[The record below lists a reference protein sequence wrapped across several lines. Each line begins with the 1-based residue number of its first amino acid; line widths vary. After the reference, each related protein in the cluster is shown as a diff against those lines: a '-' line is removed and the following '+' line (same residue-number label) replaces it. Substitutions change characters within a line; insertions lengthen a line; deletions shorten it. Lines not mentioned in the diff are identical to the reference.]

1 MNMQDEQK
9 ILDIKVRYEDAIK
22 GITEYN
28 QKIDELRVNEMKLK
42 AQYKQGAISQQEYSS
57 SMEAT
62 GAVIK
67 QYKENV
73 RVLQKEIQNNLRT
86 EQEMDGSLKQLRAQL
101 SNATK
106 AYDEMSRAERNGAKG
121 KELQAHIKQITA
133 ELKGAEEETDR
144 FYRNVGNYE
153 QSIINAIGG
162 NNRFASSLF
171 TMMKS
176 GEGAG
181 GMLASLQTN
190 VAAFGKALLGLMANP
205 VFAAIAGIVGAG
217 MAFKFWF
224 DYNKGIAEATRLT
237 REFLGISG
245 DRLTN
250 LRSEIQ
256 ATADVFGKDYK
267 EVLQGVDGLV
277 AQFHL
282 SAEDALDVLKDGF
295 QSGADLSGD
304 MLNKIQQYAPTFHDA
319 GIEASE
325 MVAIIAQ
332 TRSGIFSD
340 KGLDIIT
347 MASKRIREMSTVT
360 ASSLDAIG
368 ISSKQVQ
375 KDLEDGSKSTFDVI
389 QEISTKLREL
399 PQNSQEVGAV
409 LKDVFGK
416 QGAGAGLQLIEQLD
430 TMTKDIEEVKKVTG
444 EYGELQREQIETQA
458 ELNKVT
464 AALFD
469 VTQDGFEE
477 MILQAKI
484 FATKSLTEIIK
495 NTIKLINWFID
506 LYNESLV
513 VRAGV
518 QGIVVAFKQT
528 WNTAKLLFNL
538 LIDGVKAAGRG
549 FKGLATIL
557 EGLVTFSLSKV
568 KDGFSQIMN
577 NYSLTIKES
586 IGDIKSF
593 GQEYADTLVDAF
605 NNTVKN
611 KKIEHITIPADVKE
625 GDGGGSGSAGG
636 RTGGGSGSGAGSKDG
651 KGDKSSGKSGSTSK
665 GMSAAEIA
673 KREQAEVRK
682 AEDLLT
688 QIVLQ
693 TAEERRKILE
703 RSYDRQIEDI
713 RTRLN
718 TEKNLTA
725 TMREAMNVQIETL
738 EKIKQKKLAELDSKN
753 IIEEVNREQNRIEM
767 KLAWL
772 KKESDESYTMRLEQ
786 LVNER
791 TLAEEQAKL
800 EEVSEEDKQQNL
812 LLIRQKYSELMDQLE
827 DERINAGI
835 KKQEEAIKKEY
846 ETKILEAETEVGNK
860 DMEMDKLR
868 LQMEERKA
876 LLDAAQQLE
885 GETDAEFYQRKLQM
899 QADYNDAKRELNEK
913 EVEVEQ
919 AKYEAIGNLMNG
931 LSSIAD
937 AFGDQSKTLA
947 KASKILALGEIAV
960 NTGKAIAA
968 GVAQAQSVPY
978 PGNILAVATT
988 VATVMTNIATA
999 IKTVKS
1005 AKFAHGGAVYGSGTA
1020 TSDSIPARLSNGE
1033 SVMTAAATSMFA
1045 PALSAM
1051 NQLGGGVPIVVRGG
1065 QSEIGEEMLANAFA
1079 KGMARSPRPVVSV
1092 EEINDVQA
1100 RVETLENLGA
1110 V

>member
-1 MNMQDEQK
+1 MSDEQK

-28 QKIDELRVNEMKLK
+28 RKIDELRVNELKLK
-42 AQYKQGAISQQEYSS
+42 AQYKQGTISQQEYSA

-86 EQEMDGSLKQLRAQL
+86 EQEMEGSLKQLRAQL

-106 AYDEMSRAERNGAKG
+106 AYDEMSRVERNSAKG

-133 ELKGAEEETDR
+133 ELKGAEAETDR

-171 TMMKS
+171 TMMKN

-181 GMLASLQTN
+181 GMLSSLSVN
-190 VAAFGKALLGLMANP
+190 VAAFGKALLGLLANP
-205 VFAAIAGIVGAG
+205 VFAVIAGIVGAG

-224 DYNKGIAEATRLT
+224 DYNKGIEEATRLT

-267 EVLQGVDGLV
+267 EVLQGVDTLV

-282 SAEDALDVLKDGF
+282 SAEDALDVVKDGF

-304 MLNKIQQYAPTFHDA
+304 MLAKIQQYAPTFHDA

-340 KGLDIIT
+340 KGMDVIT
-347 MASKRIREMSTVT
+347 MASKRIREMSTAT

-368 ISSKQVQ
+368 ISSKQVE
-375 KDLEDGSKSTFDVI
+375 KDLQSGAKSTFDVI
-389 QEISTKLREL
+389 QEISGKLREL
-399 PQNSQEVGAV
+399 PQDSQEVGAV

-416 QGAGAGLQLIEQLD
+416 QGAGAGIQLIERLD
-430 TMTKDIEEVKKVTG
+430 TMKKDIEEVKKVTG

-469 VTQDGFEE
+469 MSQDGFGE

-518 QGIVVAFKQT
+518 QSIAVGFKQT
-528 WNTAKLLFNL
+528 WSTAKLLFNL
-538 LIDGVKAAGRG
+538 IIDGVKAAGRG

-586 IGDIKSF
+586 MGDVKTF
-593 GQEYADTLVDAF
+593 GKDYADTLVDAF

-611 KKIEHITIPADVKE
+611 KKIEHITIPADVNG
-625 GDGGGSGSAGG
+625 GDRGGSGSGSAGG
-636 RTGGGSGSGAGSKDG
+636 RKGGGSGSGSAGGSKDG
-651 KGDKSSGKSGSTSK
+651 KGGKSSSTSN
-665 GMSAAEIA
+665 GMSATEIA
-673 KREQAEVRK
+673 KREQAELRK

-693 TAEERRKILE
+693 TAEERRKVLE
-703 RSYDRQIEDI
+703 RSYDRQIEDV
-713 RTRLN
+713 RTKLQ
-718 TEKNLTA
+718 TEKNLTE
-725 TMREAMNVQIETL
+725 TMREAMNAQILYL
-738 EKIKQKKLAELDSKN
+738 EKIKEKKLAEFDSKA
-753 IIEEVNREQNRIEM
+753 IIEEVNREQARIEI
-767 KLAWL
+767 KLSWI
-772 KKESDESYTMRLEQ
+772 KKETDEAYTLRLTQLANEQ
-786 LVNER
+786 KV
-791 TLAEEQAKL
+791 AEEQAKL
-800 EEVSEEDKQQNL
+800 EEVGEEERQQNL
-812 LLIRQKYSELMDQLE
+812 LLIRQKYGQLMDQLLE
-827 DERINAGI
+827 EQANARI
-835 KKQEEAIKKEY
+835 KKEEEAIKKEY

-885 GETDAEFYQRKLQM
+885 GETEAEFYARKLQM
-899 QADYNDAKRELNEK
+899 QSDYNEAKRELNEK

-947 KASKILALGEIAV
+947 KASKILALGEIAI

-968 GVAQAQSVPY
+968 GVAQAQSVGY
-978 PGNILAVATT
+978 PANILAIATT
-988 VATVMTNIATA
+988 VATIMANVATA

-1051 NQLGGGVPIVVRGG
+1051 NQLGGGVPIVVSGG

-1092 EEINDVQA
+1092 EEINNVQA

>member
-42 AQYKQGAISQQEYSS
+42 AQYKQGVISQQEYSS

-86 EQEMDGSLKQLRAQL
+86 EQEMEGSLKQLRAQL

-106 AYDEMSRAERNGAKG
+106 AYDEMSRAERNSAKG

-171 TMMKS
+171 TMMKN

-181 GMLASLQTN
+181 GMLAGLQTN
-190 VAAFGKALLGLMANP
+190 VAAFGKALLGLLANP
-205 VFAAIAGIVGAG
+205 VFAVIAGIVGAG

-224 DYNKGIAEATRLT
+224 DYNKGIEEATRLT

-267 EVLQGVDGLV
+267 EVLQGVDTLV

-282 SAEDALDVLKDGF
+282 SAEDALDVVKDGF

-304 MLNKIQQYAPTFHDA
+304 MLAKIQQYAPTFHDA

-340 KGLDIIT
+340 KGMDVIT
-347 MASKRIREMSTVT
+347 MASKRIREMSTAT

-389 QEISTKLREL
+389 QEISAKLREL
-399 PQNSQEVGAV
+399 PQDSQEVGAV

-416 QGAGAGLQLIEQLD
+416 QGAGAGIQLIEQLD

-469 VTQDGFEE
+469 MSQDGFGE

-518 QGIVVAFKQT
+518 QSIAVGFKQT

-538 LIDGVKAAGRG
+538 IIDGVKAAGRG

-586 IGDIKSF
+586 MGDVKTF

-625 GDGGGSGSAGG
+625 GDGGGSGLGSAGG
-636 RTGGGSGSGAGSKDG
+636 RKGGGSGSGSAGGSKG
-651 KGDKSSGKSGSTSK
+651 GNEGKSGSTGS
-665 GMSAAEIA
+665 GMSATEIA

-693 TAEERRKILE
+693 TAEERRMILE

-713 RTRLN
+713 RARLDK
-718 TEKNLTA
+718 EKNLTA
-725 TMREAMNVQIETL
+725 TMREAMNLQIETL

-753 IIEEVNREQNRIEM
+753 IIDEVNREQKRIEL

-772 KKESDESYTMRLEQ
+772 KKESDESFTLRLEQ

-800 EEVSEEDKQQNL
+800 EEVSEEEKQQNL
-812 LLIRQKYSELMDQLE
+812 LLIRQKYSKLIDQLN
-827 DERINAGI
+827 DEQINAGI

-846 ETKILEAETEVGNK
+846 ETKILEAETEEGNT

-885 GETDAEFYQRKLQM
+885 GETEAEFYQRKLQM
-899 QADYNDAKRELNEK
+899 QADYNEAKRELNDK

-919 AKYEAIGNLMNG
+919 AKYEALSGLING
-931 LSSIAD
+931 VSQVAE

-947 KASKILALGEIAV
+947 KASKILALGEIAI

-988 VATVMTNIATA
+988 VATVLTNIATA
-999 IKTVKS
+999 VKTVKS

-1092 EEINDVQA
+1092 EEINNVQA

>member
-1 MNMQDEQK
+1 MSMSDEQK

-28 QKIDELRVNEMKLK
+28 RKIDELRVNELKLK
-42 AQYKQGAISQQEYSS
+42 AQYKQGTISQQEYSA

-86 EQEMDGSLKQLRAQL
+86 EQEMEGSLKQLRAQL

-106 AYDEMSRAERNGAKG
+106 AYDEMSRVERNSAKG

-133 ELKGAEEETDR
+133 ELKGAEAETDR

-171 TMMKS
+171 TMMKN

-181 GMLASLQTN
+181 GMLAGLQTN
-190 VAAFGKALLGLMANP
+190 VAAFGKALLGLLANP
-205 VFAAIAGIVGAG
+205 VFAVIAGIVGVG

-224 DYNKGIAEATRLT
+224 DYNKGIEEATRLT

-267 EVLQGVDGLV
+267 EVLQGVDTLV

-282 SAEDALDVLKDGF
+282 SAEDALEVVKDGF

-304 MLNKIQQYAPTFHDA
+304 MLSKIQQYAPTFHDA

-340 KGLDIIT
+340 KGMEVIT
-347 MASKRIREMSTVT
+347 MASKRIREMSTAT

-389 QEISTKLREL
+389 QEISAKLREL

-416 QGAGAGLQLIEQLD
+416 QGAGAGIELIEQLD

-469 VTQDGFEE
+469 MSQDGFGE

-484 FATKSLTEIIK
+484 FATKSLTEVIKNIIK
-495 NTIKLINWFID
+495 LCNWFID

-513 VRAGV
+513 VRGGI
-518 QGIVVAFKQT
+518 QGIITGFKNM
-528 WNTAKLLFNL
+528 WAACKLVFNVI
-538 LIDGVKAAGRG
+538 IDGAKSAGRAL
-549 FKGLATIL
+549 KGLAYIQ
-557 EGLVTFSLSKV
+557 EGIYTFSFSKV
-568 KDGFSQIMN
+568 KEGFSLITEN
-577 NYSLTIKES
+577 VVATFKEQM
-586 IGDIKSF
+586 GDIKAY
-593 GQEYADTLVDAF
+593 GAEIAENAVDAF
-605 NNTVKN
+605 NNTLKG
-611 KKIEHITIPADVKE
+611 KKIEHITIPADVAVS
-625 GDGGGSGSAGG
+625 GDGSQGGTGGKGS
-636 RTGGGSGSGAGSKDG
+636 GGGSGSGSGVG
-651 KGDKSSGKSGSTSK
+651 SGKSGKTDTKS
-665 GMSAAEIA
+665 GASAAEVA
-673 KREQAEVRK
+673 QKEQAELRK

-693 TAEERRKILE
+693 TAEERRKVLE
-703 RSYDRQIEDI
+703 RSYDRQIEDV
-713 RTRLN
+713 RTKLQ
-718 TEKNLTA
+718 TEKNLTE
-725 TMREAMNVQIETL
+725 TMREAMNAQILAL
-738 EKIKQKKLAELDSKN
+738 ENIKEKKLAEFDSKA
-753 IIEEVNREQNRIEM
+753 IIEEVNREQARIEI
-767 KLAWL
+767 KLSWI
-772 KKESDESYTMRLEQ
+772 KKETDEAYALRLTQLANEQ
-786 LVNER
+786 KV
-791 TLAEEQAKL
+791 AEERAKL
-800 EEVSEEDKQQNL
+800 EEVGEEERQQNL
-812 LLIRQKYSELMDQLE
+812 LLIRQKYGQLMDQLLE
-827 DERINAGI
+827 EQANATV
-835 KKQEEAIKKEY
+835 KKVEEAIKKEY

-868 LQMEERKA
+868 LEMEERKA

-885 GETDAEFYQRKLQM
+885 GETEAEFYARKLQM
-899 QADYNDAKRELNEK
+899 QSDYNEAKRELNEK

-968 GVAQAQSVPY
+968 GVAQAQAVGY
-978 PGNILAVATT
+978 PANILAIATT
-988 VATVMTNIATA
+988 VATIMSNVATA

-1005 AKFAHGGAVYGSGTA
+1005 AKFATGGAVHGSGTA

-1033 SVMTAAATSMFA
+1033 SVLTAAATSMFA

-1051 NQLGGGVPIVVRGG
+1051 NQLGGGVPIVVSGG
-1065 QSEIGEEMLANAFA
+1065 QSEMGEEMLANAFA
-1079 KGMARSPRPVVSV
+1079 KGMARGPRPVVSV
-1092 EEINDVQA
+1092 EEINSVQE

>member
-1 MNMQDEQK
+1 MSDEQK

-28 QKIDELRVNEMKLK
+28 RKIDELRVNELKLK
-42 AQYKQGAISQQEYSS
+42 AQYKQGTISQQEYSA

-73 RVLQKEIQNNLRT
+73 RVLQKEVQNNLRT
-86 EQEMDGSLKQLRAQL
+86 EQEMEGSLKQLRAQL

-106 AYDEMSRAERNGAKG
+106 AYDEMSRVERNSAKG

-133 ELKGAEEETDR
+133 ELKGAEAETDR

-171 TMMKS
+171 TMMKN

-181 GMLASLQTN
+181 GMLAGLQTN
-190 VAAFGKALLGLMANP
+190 VAAFGKALFGLLANP
-205 VFAAIAGIVGAG
+205 VFAVIAGIVGVG

-224 DYNKGIAEATRLT
+224 DYNKGIEEATRLT

-267 EVLQGVDGLV
+267 EVLQGVDTLV

-282 SAEDALDVLKDGF
+282 SAEDALEVVKDGF

-304 MLNKIQQYAPTFHDA
+304 MLSKIQQYAPTFHDA

-340 KGLDIIT
+340 KGMEVIT
-347 MASKRIREMSTVT
+347 MASKRIREMSTAT

-389 QEISTKLREL
+389 QEISAKLREL

-409 LKDVFGK
+409 LKDVFGR
-416 QGAGAGLQLIEQLD
+416 QGAGAGIELIEQLD

-469 VTQDGFEE
+469 MSQDGFGE

-484 FATKSLTEIIK
+484 FATKSLTEVIKNIIK
-495 NTIKLINWFID
+495 LCNWFID

-513 VRAGV
+513 VRGGI
-518 QGIVVAFKQT
+518 QGIIMGLKNMWAACKLVFNVII
-528 WNTAKLLFNL
+528 NGAKS
-538 LIDGVKAAGRG
+538 AGRAL
-549 FKGLATIL
+549 KGLAYIL
-557 EGLVTFSLSKV
+557 EGIYTFSFSKV
-568 KDGFSQIMN
+568 KEGFSLITEN
-577 NYSLTIKES
+577 VVATFKEHM
-586 IGDIKSF
+586 GDIKAY
-593 GQEYADTLVDAF
+593 GAEIADNAVDAF
-605 NNTVKN
+605 NNTLKG
-611 KKIEHITIPADVKE
+611 KKIEHITIPADVAVS
-625 GDGGGSGSAGG
+625 GDGSQGGTGGKGS
-636 RTGGGSGSGAGSKDG
+636 GGGSGSGSGVG
-651 KGDKSSGKSGSTSK
+651 SGKSGKTDTKS
-665 GMSAAEIA
+665 GASAAEVA
-673 KREQAEVRK
+673 QKEQAELRK

-693 TAEERRKILE
+693 TAEERRKVLE
-703 RSYDRQIEDI
+703 RSYDRQIEDV
-713 RTRLN
+713 RTKLQ
-718 TEKNLTA
+718 TEKNLTE
-725 TMREAMNVQIETL
+725 TMREAMNAQILAL
-738 EKIKQKKLAELDSKN
+738 ENIKEKKLAEFDSKA
-753 IIEEVNREQNRIEM
+753 IIEEVNREQARIEI
-767 KLAWL
+767 KLSWI
-772 KKESDESYTMRLEQ
+772 KKETDEAYALRLTQLANEQ
-786 LVNER
+786 KV
-791 TLAEEQAKL
+791 AEERAKL
-800 EEVSEEDKQQNL
+800 EEVGEEERQQNL
-812 LLIRQKYSELMDQLE
+812 LLIRQKYGQLMDQLLE
-827 DERINAGI
+827 EQANATV
-835 KKQEEAIKKEY
+835 KKVEEAIKKEY

-868 LQMEERKA
+868 LEMEERKA

-885 GETDAEFYQRKLQM
+885 GETEAEFYARKLQM
-899 QADYNDAKRELNEK
+899 QSDYNEAKRELNEK

-968 GVAQAQSVPY
+968 GVAQAQAVGY
-978 PGNILAVATT
+978 PANILAIATT
-988 VATVMTNIATA
+988 VATIMSNVATA

-1005 AKFAHGGAVYGSGTA
+1005 AKFATGGAVHGSGTA

-1033 SVMTAAATSMFA
+1033 SVLTAAATSMFA

-1051 NQLGGGVPIVVRGG
+1051 NQLGGGVPIVVSGG
-1065 QSEIGEEMLANAFA
+1065 QSEMGEEMLANAFA
-1079 KGMARSPRPVVSV
+1079 KGMARGPRPVVSV
-1092 EEINDVQA
+1092 EEINSVQE

>member
-1 MNMQDEQK
+1 MSMSDEQK

-28 QKIDELRVNEMKLK
+28 RKIDELRVNELKLK
-42 AQYKQGAISQQEYSS
+42 AQYKQGTISQQEYSA

-86 EQEMDGSLKQLRAQL
+86 EQEMEGSLKQLRAQL

-106 AYDEMSRAERNGAKG
+106 AYDELSRAERNGAKG
-121 KELQAHIKQITA
+121 EELKNHIKQITA
-133 ELKGAEEETDR
+133 ELKGAEAETDR

-171 TMMKS
+171 TMMKN

-190 VAAFGKALLGLMANP
+190 VAAFGKALLGLLANP
-205 VFAAIAGIVGAG
+205 VFAVIAGIVGVG

-224 DYNKGIAEATRLT
+224 DYNKGVAEATRLT

-267 EVLQGVDGLV
+267 EVLQGVDTLV
-277 AQFHL
+277 AQFGM
-282 SAEDALDVLKDGF
+282 SAEEALEVVKDGF

-304 MLNKIQQYAPTFHDA
+304 MLSKLQQYAPTFHDA

-340 KGLDIIT
+340 KGLDVIT
-347 MASKRIREMSTVT
+347 MASKRIREMSTAT

-368 ISSKQVQ
+368 ISSKQVE
-375 KDLEDGSKSTFDVI
+375 KDLQSGTKSTFDVI
-389 QEISTKLREL
+389 QEISGKLREL
-399 PQNSQEVGAV
+399 PQDSQEVGAV

-416 QGAGAGLQLIEQLD
+416 QGAGAGIQLIEQLD

-469 VTQDGFEE
+469 MSQDGFGE

-484 FATKSLTEIIK
+484 FATKSLTEVIKNIIK
-495 NTIKLINWFID
+495 LCNWFID

-513 VRAGV
+513 VRGGV
-518 QGIVVAFKQT
+518 QGIITGFKNM
-528 WNTAKLLFNL
+528 WAVCKLVFNV
-538 LIDGVKAAGRG
+538 LIDGVKSAGRAL
-549 FKGLATIL
+549 KGLAYIL
-557 EGLVTFSLSKV
+557 EGIVTFSFSKV
-568 KDGFSQIMN
+568 KEGFSLMTEN
-577 NYSLTIKES
+577 VVATFKEGM
-586 IGDIKSF
+586 GDIKAF
-593 GQEYADTLVDAF
+593 GAEIADNAVDAF
-605 NNTVKN
+605 NDTLKG
-611 KKIEHITIPADVKE
+611 KKIEHITIPADVAVS
-625 GDGGGSGSAGG
+625 GDGSQGG
-636 RTGGGSGSGAGSKDG
+636 TGGNGTGGGNGSGSGAGSAK
-651 KGDKSSGKSGSTSK
+651 SGKTDTKSGA
-665 GMSAAEIA
+665 SAAEVA
-673 KREQAEVRK
+673 QKEQAELRK

-693 TAEERRKILE
+693 TAEERRKVLE
-703 RSYDRQIEDI
+703 RSYDRQIEDV
-713 RTRLN
+713 RTKLQ
-718 TEKNLTA
+718 TEKNLTE
-725 TMREAMNVQIETL
+725 TMREAMNDQILAL
-738 EKIKQKKLAELDSKN
+738 EKIKEKKLAEFDSKA
-753 IIEEVNREQNRIEM
+753 IIEEVNREQARIEI
-767 KLAWL
+767 KLSWI
-772 KKESDESYTMRLEQ
+772 KKETDEAYALRLTQLANEQ
-786 LVNER
+786 KV
-791 TLAEEQAKL
+791 AEEQAKL
-800 EEVSEEDKQQNL
+800 EEVGEEERQQNL
-812 LLIRQKYSELMDQLE
+812 LLIRQKYGQLMDQLLE
-827 DERINAGI
+827 EQANARI
-835 KKQEEAIKKEY
+835 KKEEEAIKKEY
-846 ETKILEAETEVGNK
+846 ETKILEAETEEGNK
-860 DMEMDKLR
+860 DMEMDRLR

-885 GETDAEFYQRKLQM
+885 GETEAEFYARKLQM
-899 QADYNDAKRELNEK
+899 QADYNEAKRELNEK
-913 EVEVEQ
+913 EIEVEQ

-947 KASKILALGEIAV
+947 KASKILALGEIAI

-968 GVAQAQSVPY
+968 GVAQAQAVGY
-978 PGNILAVATT
+978 PANILAIATT
-988 VATVMTNIATA
+988 VATIMANVATA

-1005 AKFAHGGAVYGSGTA
+1005 AKFATGGAVHGSGTA

-1033 SVMTAAATSMFA
+1033 SVLTAAATSMFA

-1051 NQLGGGVPIVVRGG
+1051 NQLGGGVPIVVSGG
-1065 QSEIGEEMLANAFA
+1065 QSEMGEEMLANAFA
-1079 KGMARSPRPVVSV
+1079 KGMARGPRPVVSV
-1092 EEINDVQA
+1092 EEINSVQE

>member
-1 MNMQDEQK
+1 MSMSDEQK

-28 QKIDELRVNEMKLK
+28 RKIDELRVNELKLK
-42 AQYKQGAISQQEYSS
+42 AQYKQGTISQQEYSA

-86 EQEMDGSLKQLRAQL
+86 EQEMEGSLKQLRAQL

-106 AYDEMSRAERNGAKG
+106 AYDEMSRVERNSAKG

-133 ELKGAEEETDR
+133 ELKGAEAETDR

-171 TMMKS
+171 TMMKN

-181 GMLASLQTN
+181 GMLAGLQTN
-190 VAAFGKALLGLMANP
+190 VAAFGKALFGLLANP
-205 VFAAIAGIVGAG
+205 VFAVIAGIVGVG

-224 DYNKGIAEATRLT
+224 DYNKGIEEATRLT

-267 EVLQGVDGLV
+267 EVLQGVDTLV

-282 SAEDALDVLKDGF
+282 SAEDALEVVKDGF

-304 MLNKIQQYAPTFHDA
+304 MLSKIQQYAPTFHDA

-340 KGLDIIT
+340 KGMEVIT
-347 MASKRIREMSTVT
+347 MASKRIREMSTAT

-389 QEISTKLREL
+389 QEISAKLREL

-409 LKDVFGK
+409 LKDVFGR
-416 QGAGAGLQLIEQLD
+416 QGAGAGIELIEQLD

-469 VTQDGFEE
+469 MSQDGFGE

-484 FATKSLTEIIK
+484 FATKSLTEVIKNIIK
-495 NTIKLINWFID
+495 LCNWFID

-513 VRAGV
+513 VRGGI
-518 QGIVVAFKQT
+518 QGIITGFKNM
-528 WNTAKLLFNL
+528 WAACKLVFNVI
-538 LIDGVKAAGRG
+538 IDGAKSSGRAL
-549 FKGLATIL
+549 KGLAYIL
-557 EGLVTFSLSKV
+557 EGIYTFSFSKV
-568 KDGFSQIMN
+568 KEGFSLITENMVA
-577 NYSLTIKES
+577 TFKEHM
-586 IGDIKSF
+586 GDIKAY
-593 GQEYADTLVDAF
+593 GAEIADNAVDAF
-605 NNTVKN
+605 NNTLKG
-611 KKIEHITIPADVKE
+611 KKIEHITIPADVAVS
-625 GDGGGSGSAGG
+625 GDGSQGGTGGKGS
-636 RTGGGSGSGAGSKDG
+636 GGGSGSGSGVG
-651 KGDKSSGKSGSTSK
+651 SGKSGKTDTKS
-665 GMSAAEIA
+665 GASAAEVA
-673 KREQAEVRK
+673 QKEQAELRK

-693 TAEERRKILE
+693 TAEERRKVLE
-703 RSYDRQIEDI
+703 RSYDRQIEDV
-713 RTRLN
+713 RTKLQ
-718 TEKNLTA
+718 TEKNLTE
-725 TMREAMNVQIETL
+725 TMREAMNAQILAL
-738 EKIKQKKLAELDSKN
+738 ENIKEKKLAEFDSKA
-753 IIEEVNREQNRIEM
+753 IIEEVNREQARIEI
-767 KLAWL
+767 KLSWI
-772 KKESDESYTMRLEQ
+772 KKETDEAYALRLTQLANEQ
-786 LVNER
+786 KV
-791 TLAEEQAKL
+791 AEERAKL
-800 EEVSEEDKQQNL
+800 EEVGEEERQQNL
-812 LLIRQKYSELMDQLE
+812 LLIRQKYGQLMDQLLE
-827 DERINAGI
+827 EQANATV
-835 KKQEEAIKKEY
+835 KKEEEAIKKEY
-846 ETKILEAETEVGNK
+846 EIKILEAETEVGNK

-868 LQMEERKA
+868 LEMEERKA

-885 GETDAEFYQRKLQM
+885 GETEAEFYERKLQM
-899 QADYNDAKRELNEK
+899 QSDYNEAKRELNEK

-968 GVAQAQSVPY
+968 GVAQAQAVGY
-978 PGNILAVATT
+978 PANILAIATT
-988 VATVMTNIATA
+988 VATIMSNVATA

-1005 AKFAHGGAVYGSGTA
+1005 AKFATGGAVHGSGTA

-1033 SVMTAAATSMFA
+1033 SVLTAAATSMFA

-1051 NQLGGGVPIVVRGG
+1051 NQLGGGVPIVVSGG
-1065 QSEIGEEMLANAFA
+1065 QSEMGEEMLANAFA
-1079 KGMARSPRPVVSV
+1079 KGMARGPRPVVSV
-1092 EEINDVQA
+1092 EEINSVQE

>member
-1 MNMQDEQK
+1 MSMSDEQK

-28 QKIDELRVNEMKLK
+28 RKIDELRVNELKLK
-42 AQYKQGAISQQEYSS
+42 AQYKQGSISQQEYSA

-86 EQEMDGSLKQLRAQL
+86 EQEMEGSLKQLRAQL

-133 ELKGAEEETDR
+133 ELKGAEAETDR

-171 TMMKS
+171 TMMKN

-181 GMLASLQTN
+181 GMLAGLKTN
-190 VAAFGKALLGLMANP
+190 VAAFGKALLGLLANP
-205 VFAAIAGIVGAG
+205 VFAVIAGIVGVG

-224 DYNKGIAEATRLT
+224 DYNKGIEEATRLT

-267 EVLQGVDGLV
+267 EVLQGVDTLV
-277 AQFHL
+277 AQFGM
-282 SAEDALDVLKDGF
+282 SAEEALEVVKDGF

-304 MLNKIQQYAPTFHDA
+304 MLSKIQQYAPTFHDA

-340 KGLDIIT
+340 KGMDVIT
-347 MASKRIREMSTVT
+347 MASKRIREMSTAT

-368 ISSKQVQ
+368 ISSKQVE
-375 KDLEDGSKSTFDVI
+375 KDLQSGAKSTFDVI
-389 QEISTKLREL
+389 QEISGKLREL
-399 PQNSQEVGAV
+399 PQDSQEVGAV

-416 QGAGAGLQLIEQLD
+416 QGAGAGIQLIEQLD

-469 VTQDGFEE
+469 MSQDGFGE

-484 FATKSLTEIIK
+484 FATKSLTEVIKNIIK
-495 NTIKLINWFID
+495 LCNWFID

-513 VRAGV
+513 VRGGV
-518 QGIVVAFKQT
+518 QGIIAGFKNM
-528 WNTAKLLFNL
+528 WAACKLVFNVF
-538 LIDGVKAAGRG
+538 IDGAKSAGRAL
-549 FKGLATIL
+549 KGLAYIL
-557 EGLVTFSLSKV
+557 EGIITFSFSKV
-568 KDGFSQIMN
+568 KEGFSLMTDN
-577 NYSLTIKES
+577 MVATFKEGM
-586 IGDIKSF
+586 GDIKAF
-593 GQEYADTLVDAF
+593 GTEIADNAVDAF
-605 NNTVKN
+605 NNTLKG
-611 KKIEHITIPADVKE
+611 KKIEHITIPADVAVS
-625 GDGGGSGSAGG
+625 GDGSQGGTGGNGSGGGS
-636 RTGGGSGSGAGSKDG
+636 GSGSGAGSG
-651 KGDKSSGKSGSTSK
+651 NSGKTDTKSGA
-665 GMSAAEIA
+665 SAAEVA
-673 KREQAEVRK
+673 QKEQAELRK

-693 TAEERRKILE
+693 TAEERRKVLE
-703 RSYDRQIEDI
+703 RSYDRQIEDV
-713 RTRLN
+713 RTKLQ
-718 TEKNLTA
+718 TEKNLTE
-725 TMREAMNVQIETL
+725 TMREAMNTQILAL
-738 EKIKQKKLAELDSKN
+738 EKIKEKKLAEFDSKA
-753 IIEEVNREQNRIEM
+753 IIEEVNREQARIEI
-767 KLAWL
+767 KLSWI
-772 KKESDESYTMRLEQ
+772 KKETDEAYALRLTQLANEQ
-786 LVNER
+786 KV
-791 TLAEEQAKL
+791 AEEQAKL
-800 EEVSEEDKQQNL
+800 EEVSEEERQQNL
-812 LLIRQKYSELMDQLE
+812 LLIRQKYGQLMDQLLE
-827 DERINAGI
+827 EQANARI
-835 KKQEEAIKKEY
+835 KKEEEAIKKEY

-868 LQMEERKA
+868 LEMEERKA

-885 GETDAEFYQRKLQM
+885 GETEAEFYARKLQM

-947 KASKILALGEIAV
+947 KASKILALGEIAI

-968 GVAQAQSVPY
+968 GVAQAQSVGY
-978 PGNILAVATT
+978 PANILAIATT
-988 VATVMTNIATA
+988 VATIMANVATA

-1005 AKFAHGGAVYGSGTA
+1005 AKFATGGAVHGSGTS

-1033 SVMTAAATSMFA
+1033 SVLTAAATSMFA

-1051 NQLGGGVPIVVRGG
+1051 NQLGGGVPIVVSGG
-1065 QSEIGEEMLANAFA
+1065 QSEMGEEMLANAFA
-1079 KGMARSPRPVVSV
+1079 KGMARGPRPVVSV
-1092 EEINDVQA
+1092 EEINSVQE